1 MWPAFPSLADATSMM
16 KIDNDGYIRLC
27 LGDLQSVELV
37 HLLSGLDEADCVD
50 PACTDRAEIH
60 GYTEW
65 ISASEPV
72 VSVGWDWRVDT
83 WARPVSV
90 VFDASP
96 RSNIMLLD
104 GDGEDMGP
112 EETARSLAVHL
123 RALPWQPV
131 VLAAIGFG
139 DA

>member
-1 MWPAFPSLADATSMM
+1 MWPACQLADATSMM
-16 KIDNDGYIRLC
+16 KIDNDGYIRLW
-27 LGDLQSVELV
+27 LGELQSVELV

-83 WARPVSV
+83 WAGLCPSC
-90 VFDASP
+90 
-96 RSNIMLLD
+96 LTHL
-104 GDGEDMGP
+104 P
-112 EETARSLAVHL
+112 EQHHVAGR
-123 RALPWQPV
+123 RW
-131 VLAAIGFG
+131 
-139 DA
+139 